1 MNTFQIIANQ
11 AAGGASQ
18 LIFFALL
25 FVIMWVVM
33 IRPQQKRA
41 KALRERQASLK
52 KGDNVV
58 TIGGMHATVN
68 AVSDTTVSLKISEG
82 VYLKYDRSAI
92 ASVVSKG
99 VEKDEKAVTE

>member
-1 MNTFQIIANQ
+1 MNTFEILANKG
-11 AAGGASQ
+11 AAGMSQ
-18 LIFFALL
+18 LIFFVLL

-41 KALRERQASLK
+41 KALRERQAQLK

-68 AVSDTTVSLKISEG
+68 AVSDTTVSLRLAEG
-82 VYLKYDRSAI
+82 TFVKYDKSAI
-92 ASVVSKG
+92 ANVLTKES
-99 VEKDEKAVTE
+99 EKEIKTPKQ